1 MNKLREEENDDLIDG
16 QEAIIDRATP
26 RVDRI
31 LAEHHEGLPVPTP
44 PRKRKQR
51 SDKGK
56 PKVVKAA
63 APTADLNKRKHLALV
78 EKLYALKEKQV
89 GLQLAIDQTV
99 GEINALV
106 KVL

>member
-56 PKVVKAA
+56 QGSQGGSAHGRPQQAQALGAGRKALRPEREAGWFA
-63 APTADLNKRKHLALV
+63 ACH
-78 EKLYALKEKQV
+78 
-89 GLQLAIDQTV
+89 
-99 GEINALV
+99 
-106 KVL
+106 